1 MCFCLFLISPTP
13 FLTKEIK
20 QVNVTCNIH
29 NFILRYETKVPSRR
43 KPEKQHIVYQHIVY
57 QHIVLSE
64 DDEKLTHKEFKIH
77 LIDNNER
84 FTAPARNLSVTEL
97 HSEISFCLELVSD
110 AEKSCKEMIKMSPAV
125 SQIHG
130 VFLLAHESLR
140 TALDLGKSADV
151 AIGTANMAIKD
162 VGSVVPFPSGVQPK
176 WFKNNHKPSAT
187 VSKDKDVVL
196 PTGLVVAHEP
206 QDQGGVEG
214 AEGGGPQGEQ
224 IPGEL
229 AGIPDE
235 ELEGLEE
242 VEDPA
247 EDSKLNLFV

>member
-1 MCFCLFLISPTP
+1 M
-13 FLTKEIK
+13 TKEIK

-29 NFILRYETKVPSRR
+29 NFILRYETKASRR

-57 QHIVLSE
+57 QHHLSE

-151 AIGTANMAIKD
+151 AIGTANMALKD
-162 VGSVVPFPSGVQPK
+162 VGSVVLSLLECNLNGLRITINPVQLLVKIKMLFFLQGWLLPM
-176 WFKNNHKPSAT
+176 NHRTK
-187 VSKDKDVVL
+187 
-196 PTGLVVAHEP
+196 
-206 QDQGGVEG
+206 EG
-214 AEGGGPQGEQ
+214 
-224 IPGEL
+224 
-229 AGIPDE
+229 
-235 ELEGLEE
+235 
-242 VEDPA
+242 
-247 EDSKLNLFV
+247 